1 MENEELAQVL
11 SNVELDDN
19 AKIDAIQK
27 MVSAKYVSADILATE
42 RKKFKETL
50 AGQETNFKNLQTEF
64 NDYKQSK
71 MTDDEKREA
80 LAKQRE
86 QEFEQAMKKASRYSA
101 KSVFAE
107 AGLKEEEYSEILEDI
122 VGIDE
127 ERTRSLAE
135 KMCKM
140 ITSQKQGTEQDIKNK
155 ILNGTTPPPAG
166 NSQYKVE
173 TEVDKYQKL
182 LADAQSKNDMNGIVY
197 YSRLIAEAQA
207 K

>member
-127 ERTRSLAE
+127 EKTRSLAE
-135 KMCKM
+135 KMCKI
-140 ITSQKQGTEQDIKNK
+140 ITNQKQGTAQDIKNK
-155 ILNGTTPPPAG
+155 LINGTTPPPAG
-166 NSQYKVE
+166 NSQYKAE
-173 TEVDKYQKL
+173 TDVDKYQKL
-182 LADAQSKNDMNGIVY
+182 LADAQSKNDMNAIVY
-197 YSRLIAEAQA
+197 YSRLISEAQE